1 MHARVTT
8 YEGPPERM
16 EEGIRIYREEVIPW
30 LRDST
35 GFRGWIAL
43 LDHEASR
50 AFSITFWA
58 TKEAMADEAATG
70 SALRDELAANIGATM
85 IGLEEY
91 EVAAAEALGLGETD

>member
-1 MHARVTT
+1 
-8 YEGPPERM
+8 M

-43 LDHEASR
+43 LDHESSR

-85 IGLEEY
+85 IGLEEF
-91 EVAAAEALGLGETD
+91 EVAAVEALGLDETA